1 MPNFPNMERLSTVQ
15 AANHL
20 HISRPTM
27 RKLRNTVLPPDEVS
41 GSGRPYWY
49 RSTLDNYRAG
59 LDTQKAI
66 ALYITCVVDGI
77 GLGGDVTTMP
87 LLKDVHLR
95 EYRPA
100 SGTRTEQ
107 LIEVLNEIQRVK
119 PAAVVLPF
127 QRVLT
132 PAAAVVTDLCYDLG
146 IAVVLQ
152 GKA

>member
-1 MPNFPNMERLSTVQ
+1 M
-15 AANHL
+15 
-20 HISRPTM
+20 
-27 RKLRNTVLPPDEVS
+27 
-41 GSGRPYWY
+41 
-49 RSTLDNYRAG
+49 
-59 LDTQKAI
+59 DTQKAI
-66 ALYITCVVDGI
+66 ALYIRCVVDGI
-77 GLGGDVTTMP
+77 GLGDDVTTMP

-107 LIEVLNEIQRVK
+107 LIEVLHEIQRVK

-132 PAAAVVTDLCYDLG
+132 PPAAVVTDLCYDLG

-152 GKA
+152 GKV

>member
-1 MPNFPNMERLSTVQ
+1 MERLSTVQ
-15 AANHL
+15 AAHHL

-66 ALYITCVVDGI
+66 ALYIRCVVDGI
-77 GLGGDVTTMP
+77 GLGDDVTTMP
-87 LLKDVHLR
+87 LLKEVHLR

-107 LIEVLNEIQRVK
+107 LIEVLHEIQRVK

-132 PAAAVVTDLCYDLG
+132 PPAAVVTDLCYDLG

-152 GKA
+152 GKV